1 MYEHILEKVRS
12 VVWIYGNV
20 TCAGYPLK
28 YIDTISET
36 GEINKDSVLSLVVYG
51 VSVTNLLNNFTDF
64 RRVWRYQSGNQNP

>member
-1 MYEHILEKVRS
+1 MYEHILEKVRA
-12 VVWIYGNV
+12 VMWIFGNV

-51 VSVTNLLNNFTDF
+51 VSVHSM
-64 RRVWRYQSGNQNP
+64 R